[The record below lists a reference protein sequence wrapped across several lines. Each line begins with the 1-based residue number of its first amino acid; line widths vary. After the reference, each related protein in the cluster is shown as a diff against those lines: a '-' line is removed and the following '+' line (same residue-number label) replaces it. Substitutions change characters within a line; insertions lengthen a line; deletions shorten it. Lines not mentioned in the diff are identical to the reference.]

1 MKQYLSNIF
10 IIAQKE
16 FADNLWSPRFI
27 SIVSIFTL
35 IIFSFSYR
43 AVINGRN
50 IFEFGFLDVAQIIAV
65 FLPLLGIALG
75 FDAIVKERK
84 SQSLNILL
92 THPVYRDNIITG
104 KILGAMITLALVVC
118 VAVATSVGTML
129 IISGVQVSSIE
140 LSRVLIFTVL
150 TYLYLSIFL
159 GYSMFISIIAK
170 NAVGSLIFCISTWL
184 IICVIYGAIIMIIA
198 IVSTG
203 QSPLDLGNNEKVLD
217 LNAHLQ
223 KLSPVHHYSEPAIGH
238 PGLTAGGFSK
248 GGTHIVS
255 GIFDT
260 RYTLSQWLDEYWT
273 NVVVLAVAP
282 VILLIMS
289 FMVFLRQNITTI

>member
-1 MKQYLSNIF
+1 MKQDVSNVF
-10 IIAQKE
+10 VIAQKE

-27 SIVSIFTL
+27 SLVSIFTL
-35 IIFSFSYR
+35 IVFSFSYR

-50 IFEFGFLDVAQIIAV
+50 IFELGFLDVAQIIAV

-75 FDAIVKERK
+75 FDTIVKERK
-84 SQSLNILL
+84 SASLNILL

-104 KILGAMITLALVVC
+104 KILGAMITLALVVS
-118 VAVATSVGTML
+118 VAVASSVGTML
-129 IISGVQVSSIE
+129 IISGVQVSWIE
-140 LSRVLIFTVL
+140 LNRVLIFAVL

-159 GYSMFISIIAK
+159 GLGIFTSIIAK
-170 NAVGSLIFCISTWL
+170 NAVSSLIVGISTWL
-184 IICVIYGAIIMIIA
+184 LLCVIYGAIIMIIA
-198 IVSTG
+198 IVATG
-203 QSPLDLGNNEKVLD
+203 QSPLDLNNNEEVLD

-248 GGTHIVS
+248 GGTHIVY

-282 VILLIMS
+282 IILLIMS
-289 FMVFLRQNITTI
+289 FAVFLRQDITAV

>member
-1 MKQYLSNIF
+1 LKQYLSNIF

>member
-1 MKQYLSNIF
+1 MKQHLSNIF
-10 IIAQKE
+10 VIAQKE
-16 FADNLWSPRFI
+16 FADNLWSPRVI
-27 SIVSIFTL
+27 SIVSIFTI

-159 GYSMFISIIAK
+159 GYGMFISIIAK
-170 NAVGSLIFCISTWL
+170 NAVSSLIFCISTWL

-203 QSPLDLGNNEKVLD
+203 QSLLDLGNNEEVID
-217 LNAHLQ
+217 LNAYLQ
-223 KLSPVHHYSEPAIGH
+223 KLSPIHHYSNPTIGH

-248 GGTHIVS
+248 GGTHIVN

-260 RYTLSQWLDEYWT
+260 RYTLSQWLDEYWP
-273 NVVVLAVAP
+273 NVVTLAVMP
-282 VILLIMS
+282 VILLIIS
-289 FMVFLRQNITTI
+289 FIVFLRQDITTI